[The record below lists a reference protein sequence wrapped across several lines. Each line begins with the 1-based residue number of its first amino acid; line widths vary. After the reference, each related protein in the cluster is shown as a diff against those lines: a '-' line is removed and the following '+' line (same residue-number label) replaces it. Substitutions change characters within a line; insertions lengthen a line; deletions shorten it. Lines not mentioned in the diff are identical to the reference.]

1 MTRCLTLMMLLLF
14 GTMNKAAAEDLPA
27 VKYMAYD
34 TSTGEMV
41 EKTLAAGSYIPVTQT
56 AANVMVALAESQE
69 AEEVELNPGWYVVSG
84 TVNFSKGLAL
94 APSTASAPIGARR
107 KGVTS
112 TSNEVNIILT
122 DGCKLTVNGS
132 LIFNEGKA
140 ITLNIYAQS
149 GNTGTAKFIPA
160 PAPNDDMKLLF
171 ISENGSMNVHG
182 GNIEAKIRIMCDG
195 ALNFYSGTLNAQFDG
210 GTDDTAPSFGD
221 KASINLSWARGTE
234 SYKSDSYPTNVT
246 LLKPFYVDGTTP
258 VGATAT
264 NITGKT
270 IKPGIVKTL
279 AAAATTWYNDSD
291 YDWAL
296 PTGLTAYA
304 VTAFDETKAASAAV
318 TTTALSYIPAKTGV
332 LLEGT
337 ASTSYF
343 LTPYTGTTSTVTSL
357 LTTGTPIAY
366 KDYIYDG
373 TDFVLYSG
381 TGALADGK
389 CYLPGT
395 AAKTVTVT
403 TVDAVKIVT
412 PTGGTITAA
421 QNSTTVTLTATPS
434 VGYYITAADI
444 VVTKTAPNGK
454 ALARGLAEKLAVTA
468 GTVDATGKGTYKF
481 TLPDGY
487 GAVVEA
493 TFTAQTDISKA
504 TVTLDWTE
512 KDYKP
517 GTVQKAAVTKVTL
530 NDTDLSATDDYGV
543 TYKETKWIDHGT
555 YTINVTGKGKYKG
568 TATTTF
574 RINAL
579 KVAAVGT
586 GANQIA
592 VVFKGTNSSSI
603 TFDGAAHGVDVMVG
617 GKAAAALDITTT
629 ITDSRG
635 TTVSD
640 CTNAGTYG
648 VNVEGGASGNITT
661 DGSLSAGLTIVPKDL
676 SGTVNIN
683 GDEVS
688 AMIINLELPEGG
700 YIYDGSEKKPKVAVI
715 DIATGATIDP
725 KEYTVDYANNINAGT
740 AIVTVTDVADGNYT
754 VSGRAMFA
762 ITPKPISE
770 FTLTGIPE
778 GGFVYDGT
786 AKTVGV
792 AYNNGTEDITISDS
806 EYNMTYKL
814 GIADAT
820 ELKDAGTYTV
830 TVTNKTDGN
839 YTINGSK
846 PLTIAPKPVSTT
858 AEGGATATLEIE
870 LTDIPT
876 GGYVYD
882 GTAKTPTVKVY
893 DLTVSPKTEVPS
905 TEFTVGYANN
915 INAGTATVTLTDVEG
930 GNYTVSGST
939 TFEIGRASL
948 TAIADD
954 QSITFNDAVPTY
966 TISYSGFVN
975 GETAAVLGEKIP
987 TATCT
992 YQAGD
997 DAGEYEITV
1006 SGGEALNY
1014 AFSYQNGKL
1023 TVAPKKISTD
1033 GTGDNKLTI
1042 GLEGNPSSI
1051 AIFDGFE
1058 KDLRVKVGERM
1069 LVRGVDFNATITC
1082 NSRLVDKMI
1091 DAGLYEVRVVS
1102 VVNANYDFD
1111 ANSQFII
1118 QQRKVTNSE
1127 ASATMEIE
1135 LTGIPEGGYVYD
1147 GTEKTPGVKVYD
1159 VSVTPKT
1166 EVPSTE
1172 FTVGYANNI
1181 NAGTATVTVSDNADG
1196 NYDVS
1201 GSTTFTIIP
1210 KTVTDF
1216 ALTGIPEGGFVY
1228 DGTAKTVGVAYN
1240 DGTNNVTIDK
1250 TEYTMSYKLGTAAA
1264 TELKAAGTYTVTLTD
1279 KEGGNYTISGSK
1291 ELTIAPKPVNTT
1303 GEGGAATLTITLSP
1317 RGATYTGGDLTPTV
1331 TVKDGET
1338 SIDKSEYTVAFT
1350 LDGTAVEKCINVG
1363 NYTVTVSDNAGG
1375 NYDVSGSTT
1384 FTIIPKTVTDFALT
1398 GIPEGGFVY
1407 DGTAKTV
1414 GVAYN
1419 DGTNNVTID
1428 KTEYTMSYK
1437 LGTAAATELK
1447 AAGTYTVTLT
1457 DKEGGNYTISGSK
1470 ELTIAPKPVNTTGE
1484 GGAATLTITLSP
1496 TGATYTG
1503 GDLTPT
1509 VTVKDGETS
1518 IDKSEY
1524 TVAFT
1529 LNGTAVEK
1537 CINIGNYTVT
1547 ITDKEG
1553 GNYTVSGTA
1562 MFTISPP
1569 SFTDESGVIF
1579 HYEELTDGT
1588 IKIISVKVP
1597 KGVTDVN
1604 IPATIG
1610 SKKVSAIGKDAFKG
1624 NTGVVNITIPTTAKP
1639 LTIDKSAFTT
1649 GEGGDKEPDVIV
1661 PSGMADKYAGQLLEE
1676 IGPNLVTLLNF
1687 VADHKYKTV
1696 SSAYSILIPVDAGID
1711 VYKVVGNYIGND
1723 SKLTSVALKAYQNL
1737 QKVTVKGVQYYRLD
1751 PTAFTSIA
1759 TTRAGDFGKA
1769 VRCVLAKGPS
1779 FASVAYNPAIA
1790 VYGAANPTIKL
1801 RFDKHI
1807 DAAFRSRKAVNE
1819 EDPNADNLLYPV
1831 LEPTH
1836 FAPGQIWILKDDQF
1850 YGILDDDAET
1860 PAGVA
1865 VLRLPAGTSG
1875 ARIITI
1881 EEDNS
1886 EATGIKAMDNGQW
1899 TMDKAE
1905 GWYTLDGRKLDV
1917 APKTKGVYIHNGVK
1931 VVVK

>member
-132 LIFNEGKA
+132 LIFYEGKA

-182 GNIEAKIRIMCDG
+182 GNIEAKIRIMCGG
-195 ALNFYSGTLNAQFDG
+195 ALNIYSGTLNAQFDG

-318 TTTALSYIPAKTGV
+318 TTTALTYISAKTGV
-332 LLEGT
+332 LLEG
-337 ASTSYF
+337 AKGDYA
-343 LTPYTGTTSTVTSL
+343 LTPYFGTKSTVASL
-357 LTTGTPIAY
+357 LKTGTPTAY

-373 TDFVLYSG
+373 SDFVLYSG
-381 TGALADGK
+381 TEALADGK

-395 AAKTVTVT
+395 AAKTVTGT

-421 QNSTTVTLTATPS
+421 QSSTTVTLTATPS
-434 VGYYITAADI
+434 VGYFITAADI

-468 GTVDATGKGTYKF
+468 GTVDATGKGTYTF
-481 TLPDGY
+481 TLPAGY

-493 TFTAQTDISKA
+493 TFTEQMDIKNA

-512 KDYKP
+512 KEYKP

-543 TYKETKWIDHGT
+543 TYQETKWIDHGT

-603 TFDGAAHGVDVMVG
+603 TYDGAAHGVDFMVG
-617 GKAAAALDITTT
+617 GKAAAVEDVIAT
-629 ITDSRG
+629 ITDAKG
-635 TTVSD
+635 NVVSE
-640 CTNAGTYG
+640 CTNAGIYG
-648 VNVEGGASGNITT
+648 VKVEDGASGNI
-661 DGSLSAGLTIVPKDL
+661 V
-676 SGTVNIN
+676 
-683 GDEVS
+683 
-688 AMIINLELPEGG
+688 LP
-700 YIYDGSEKKPKVAVI
+700 D
-715 DIATGATIDP
+715 
-725 KEYTVDYANNINAGT
+725 
-740 AIVTVTDVADGNYT
+740 DV
-754 VSGRAMFA
+754 
-762 ITPKPISE
+762 
-770 FTLTGIPE
+770 
-778 GGFVYDGT
+778 
-786 AKTVGV
+786 
-792 AYNNGTEDITISDS
+792 TISD
-806 EYNMTYKL
+806 K
-814 GIADAT
+814 
-820 ELKDAGTYTV
+820 V
-830 TVTNKTDGN
+830 TIDQK
-839 YTINGSK
+839 S
-846 PLTIAPKPVSTT
+846 VSTT
-858 AEGGATATLEIE
+858 ATGGA
-870 LTDIPT
+870 
-876 GGYVYD
+876 G
-882 GTAKTPTVKVY
+882 
-893 DLTVSPKTEVPS
+893 
-905 TEFTVGYANN
+905 
-915 INAGTATVTLTDVEG
+915 
-930 GNYTVSGST
+930 
-939 TFEIGRASL
+939 
-948 TAIADD
+948 
-954 QSITFNDAVPTY
+954 
-966 TISYSGFVN
+966 
-975 GETAAVLGEKIP
+975 
-987 TATCT
+987 
-992 YQAGD
+992 
-997 DAGEYEITV
+997 
-1006 SGGEALNY
+1006 
-1014 AFSYQNGKL
+1014 
-1023 TVAPKKISTD
+1023 
-1033 GTGDNKLTI
+1033 
-1042 GLEGNPSSI
+1042 
-1051 AIFDGFE
+1051 
-1058 KDLRVKVGERM
+1058 
-1069 LVRGVDFNATITC
+1069 
-1082 NSRLVDKMI
+1082 
-1091 DAGLYEVRVVS
+1091 
-1102 VVNANYDFD
+1102 
-1111 ANSQFII
+1111 
-1118 QQRKVTNSE
+1118 
-1127 ASATMEIE
+1127 
-1135 LTGIPEGGYVYD
+1135 
-1147 GTEKTPGVKVYD
+1147 
-1159 VSVTPKT
+1159 
-1166 EVPSTE
+1166 
-1172 FTVGYANNI
+1172 
-1181 NAGTATVTVSDNADG
+1181 
-1196 NYDVS
+1196 
-1201 GSTTFTIIP
+1201 
-1210 KTVTDF
+1210 
-1216 ALTGIPEGGFVY
+1216 
-1228 DGTAKTVGVAYN
+1228 
-1240 DGTNNVTIDK
+1240 
-1250 TEYTMSYKLGTAAA
+1250 
-1264 TELKAAGTYTVTLTD
+1264 
-1279 KEGGNYTISGSK
+1279 
-1291 ELTIAPKPVNTT
+1291 
-1303 GEGGAATLTITLSP
+1303 TLTITLTP
-1317 RGATYTGGDLTPTV
+1317 TEATYTGGDLTPTV

-1338 SIDKSEYTVAFT
+1338 TINASEYTVAFT
-1350 LDGTAVEKCINVG
+1350 LNGAAVEKCINAGTYTVTLTDKEGG
-1363 NYTVTVSDNAGG
+1363 NYT
-1375 NYDVSGSTT
+1375 VSGSTT
-1384 FTIIPKTVTDFALT
+1384 FTIAPLTITDFKLT

-1407 DGTAKTV
+1407 DGTPKTV

-1419 DGTNNVTID
+1419 NGTNDVTID
-1428 KTEYTMSYK
+1428 ASEYTMTYK

-1696 SSAYSILIPVDAGID
+1696 SSAYSILIPVAAGID

-1759 TTRAGDFGKA
+1759 TTRAGEPVDPLKRA
-1769 VRCVLAKGPS
+1769 VRCVIGRGPS
-1779 FASVAYNPAIA
+1779 FASAAHDPAIA
-1790 VYGAANPTIKL
+1790 VYRPYAPSAPIFKSRLVPVKAHAIGA
-1801 RFDKHI
+1801 
-1807 DAAFRSRKAVNE
+1807 RKAVNE
-1819 EDPNADNLLYPV
+1819 PDPDADNLLYPV
-1831 LEPTH
+1831 LNPTH
-1836 FAPGQIWILKDDQF
+1836 FPSGMIWILKDDAF
-1850 YGILDDDAET
+1850 YAILDDGTET
-1860 PAGVA
+1860 PAGVS
-1865 VLRLPAGTSG
+1865 VLMMPNGTSG
-1875 ARIITI
+1875 ARIISI

-1886 EATGIKAMDNGQW
+1886 EATGISDATRLN
-1899 TMDKAE
+1899 DKGE
-1905 GWYTLDGRKLDV
+1905 MINDHWYTLDGRKLDV